1 MKKIGILVLCALL
14 LCACSQQK
22 ELLTSQEKYTV
33 ELAKKYKEELGRV
46 EEFTLL
52 EAKAAFLGTDFGM
65 TVSRAAQERPEMWS
79 ELNEEARYFLG
90 EARYVLLFRL
100 RSGGKETERFC
111 VVGMSGYDLSEYF
124 SGTNAEVWLREL
136 LAENTEELSVSKL
149 QKYIF

>member
-79 ELNEEARYFLG
+79 ELNEEARY
-90 EARYVLLFRL
+90 VLLFRL
-100 RSGGKETERFC
+100 RSGGKETEHFC